1 MANASDNQLD
11 ADARHRLCLAI
22 DEELAAFLCCVDTYE
37 TASREV
43 WDRPHRA
50 KLSPRPASD
59 TVRRVRQIVA
69 ACKSGIFDIS
79 RARKSMGY
87 RCIFCGH
94 RARLRVS
101 SFSHAS
107 APRSCDVV
115 HPNMWGGVV
124 AALSRS
130 CNTQHGCKLQVRPM

>member
-59 TVRRVRQIVA
+59 TA
-69 ACKSGIFDIS
+69 AA
-79 RARKSMGY
+79 RAADCRGVQVGNLRHFAGAQVHGVQVHFLRSP
-87 RCIFCGH
+87 RPPSCII
-94 RARLRVS
+94 L
-101 SFSHAS
+101 FSCFS
-107 APRSCDVV
+107 TS
-115 HPNMWGGVV
+115 
-124 AALSRS
+124 L
-130 CNTQHGCKLQVRPM
+130 L